1 MITVEQ
7 RPVAGEET
15 VVLVTDG
22 ADRPQPGVT
31 VRVLHR
37 PGLDGSQELAIGIT
51 DGLGRVRW
59 KPEVAGVAELRAN
72 QEALPVAIGWA
83 SVPAEP
89 ASLLGLLVLAAVASV
104 VYGMT
109 SGRRWRPG
117 KPQP

>member
-1 MITVEQ
+1 VITVEEP
-7 RPVAGEET
+7 PVAGEET

-37 PGLDGSQELAIGIT
+37 PELDGSQELAIGIT

-59 KPEVAGVAELRAN
+59 TPEVAGVAELRAN
-72 QEALPVAIGWA
+72 QDAMPVSIAWA

-89 ASLLGLLVLAAVASV
+89 VSLLALLVLAGIASV

-109 SGRRWRPG
+109 TGRRWTPG
-117 KPQP
+117 KTG